1 MYSWVQEINERKITI
16 FGVQKGLGGH
26 YIFLMKPVIHHC
38 KGLGYTRQLLTLSK
52 LHFDL

>member
-1 MYSWVQEINERKITI
+1 MSSRVQEINERKITI
-16 FGVQKGLGGH
+16 FGAQKGLGAH
-26 YIFLMKPVIHHC
+26 YIFLMKSVIHHC